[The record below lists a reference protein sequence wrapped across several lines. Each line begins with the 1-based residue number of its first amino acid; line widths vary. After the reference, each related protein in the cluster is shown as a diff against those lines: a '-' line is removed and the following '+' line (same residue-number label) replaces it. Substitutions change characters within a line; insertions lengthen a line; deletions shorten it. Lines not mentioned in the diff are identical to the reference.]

1 MARED
6 ITLDFGPNNSV
17 EKEIEEEIG
26 EEKKEGALER
36 EALPYL

>member
-6 ITLDFGPNNSV
+6 ITLDFGPNNSM

-26 EEKKEGALER
+26 EEKEGALER